1 MRNQHISETTRLQSS
16 ARALINRR
24 APKSYRSAR
33 ASIFSA
39 CACHT
44 AHSSTFSACA
54 LRCYTDI
61 SIRFTLCN
69 KETKEKVYKIGKG
82 TARGVYNQSL
92 DG

>member
-1 MRNQHISETTRLQSS
+1 MFLPAHVYFFIFVYIHASLASCMNLNFDFD
-16 ARALINRR
+16 AR
-24 APKSYRSAR
+24 
-33 ASIFSA
+33 
-39 CACHT
+39 
-44 AHSSTFSACA
+44 SSTFSACA

-69 KETKEKVYKIGKG
+69 KETKERVYKIGKG